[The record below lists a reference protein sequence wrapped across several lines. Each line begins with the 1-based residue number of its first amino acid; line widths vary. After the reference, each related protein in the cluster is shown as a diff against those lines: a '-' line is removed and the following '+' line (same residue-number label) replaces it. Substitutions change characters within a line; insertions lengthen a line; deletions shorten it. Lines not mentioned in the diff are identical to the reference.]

1 MNRFQKHIEKSKEK
15 LASVV
20 GFARESVNLKFT
32 HEDIDQIYQN
42 LDNPTVN
49 KYLALIKEAEG
60 EALKDPES
68 ASKTLAGASTFL
80 EKTIKDTEKLY
91 TRGLDDIDTALM
103 KLKKLLGNEGKLTKQ
118 LLFSKI
124 NKAACIEVGEDQKS
138 AKRF

>member
-60 EALKDPES
+60 EAFERSGICLEDI
-68 ASKTLAGASTFL
+68 GRRQYFL
-80 EKTIKDTEKLY
+80 
-91 TRGLDDIDTALM
+91 
-103 KLKKLLGNEGKLTKQ
+103 
-118 LLFSKI
+118 
-124 NKAACIEVGEDQKS
+124 GEDHQRHRETVY
-138 AKRF
+138 ARVG